1 MFNTRDKL
9 KVFGIQPV
17 KSLGQNFLTE
27 CNIVEDIVA
36 AAELGPEDLVIEI
49 GPGLGI
55 MTEVMASQAGFVAA
69 VEIDKNLMAPL
80 RVLTET
86 HPNIAVINAD
96 ILKLDIRAEIL
107 DKYFTGG
114 LKKIKVVANLPYYI
128 TTPIIMSLLEMR
140 IPLMDRMV
148 FMVQKEVGQRMTA
161 SPGGKDYGA
170 LSVAVNYFTESKIMF
185 LVPSH
190 FFIPRPAVDS
200 CVVRLCIRQEAPFYL
215 ADEKYFFQV
224 VKAAFGQRRKMLTNA
239 LANAPY
245 LHVTREAVSAA
256 LQSLGRDPKARG
268 ETLSPAEFASLSN
281 LLRKI

>member
-1 MFNTRDKL
+1 M
-9 KVFGIQPV
+9 
-17 KSLGQNFLTE
+17 
-27 CNIVEDIVA
+27 
-36 AAELGPEDLVIEI
+36 
-49 GPGLGI
+49 
-55 MTEVMASQAGFVAA
+55 
-69 VEIDKNLMAPL
+69 
-80 RVLTET
+80 
-86 HPNIAVINAD
+86 
-96 ILKLDIRAEIL
+96 
-107 DKYFTGG
+107 
-114 LKKIKVVANLPYYI
+114 
-128 TTPIIMSLLEMR
+128 
-140 IPLMDRMV
+140 
-148 FMVQKEVGQRMTA
+148 
-161 SPGGKDYGA
+161 
-170 LSVAVNYFTESKIMF
+170 AVNYFTESKIMF